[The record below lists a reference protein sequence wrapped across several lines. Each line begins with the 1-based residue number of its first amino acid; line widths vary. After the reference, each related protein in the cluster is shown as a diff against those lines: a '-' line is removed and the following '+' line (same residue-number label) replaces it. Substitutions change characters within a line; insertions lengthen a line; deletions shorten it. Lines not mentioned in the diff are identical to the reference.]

1 MRGHDR
7 GREVA
12 EAGGEAG
19 ADAGADAARAATTE
33 ALTLRARGEAASV
46 REAEGE
52 REAATVAAGEG
63 PAQEGGAELRTIG
76 REGYAIEGP
85 FAAGGIGRILRARDR
100 YLDRPVALKE
110 LLVADRGAA
119 ERRFVREALL
129 TARLQHPAIV
139 PIYEAG
145 RWPSGEP
152 FYAMKL
158 VAGRSLRAV
167 IAERRTLDERLA
179 LLPNVLTV
187 AEALA
192 YAHGQGVIHRDLK
205 PENVLVG
212 EYGETVVIDWGLA
225 KDLRAAEEEPEAAEV
240 EAAAGG
246 ARGGATT
253 DVGAGLTVAGAVMGT
268 PQYMPP
274 EQAEGR
280 PVDAR
285 ADVYALGAIL
295 YHLLTGAPPYEG
307 TTAMAILIKVLS
319 GPPAAVTERQPGVP
333 RDLVALVDK
342 AMARAPADRYPSA
355 REFADDLRRFQT
367 GKLVAAHHYTASERL
382 RRWAQRNR
390 TAVVVASIALVVV
403 AAIGGASIR
412 SVIRNEAEAR
422 AAAAE
427 AREAE
432 AGARAAEERA
442 LRRADEL
449 ALEQARQVAAF
460 VPNRTI
466 ELLAGLAARS
476 RWRQLR
482 VIAADAETH
491 GVSSVFEGHTAG
503 ISRVAFSP
511 DGGLVATT
519 SDDCSVRL
527 WDLRGGE
534 HRVLTGHTDEVWRA
548 VFSPDGSRLAS
559 TSKDGTVRL
568 WEVATGAPLRI
579 FEVGAPARAVAFVGD
594 GARLVFS
601 TDARELWSWDPGSG
615 ASKRITACEAS
626 YFVTNGSRLACV
638 ATDRRSVWT
647 GDLDGEDAVILPVEG
662 EGLGYAGAMSA
673 DGRWLAIAG
682 DDGRV
687 RLWDRERRLRLLD
700 AGSERVRALAFSP
713 DGALLVVG
721 THGPKTSLW
730 RVATGTKVRVLEG
743 ASVVIRAEFSR
754 DSSYVVG
761 VASDPTIH
769 LWSVADGAE
778 RRLVGFSQ
786 TALGVAFSP
795 DNRRVAAVGVDGELR
810 IWEPQKALSR
820 PIGEAGEGMRVMA
833 FHPREPAVWV
843 AEPDGAIDVWG
854 LEDSTLRRRFA
865 AHPSRV
871 TTLVYAPGGE
881 RLFSL
886 DKDGRA
892 RAWDLEGRRVAEAVF
907 EVGERRIFAPLAGGD
922 RAVVAS
928 TDGVMVWEVDRGETW
943 RLMDAD
949 QQWMHVVAASADGRY
964 VVGGGRDKEVRR
976 WDLTTREGEVLAR
989 YESDV
994 TAIATS
1000 ADGLVIASGAGDSVV
1015 RVNDRRRGVDFEIPT
1030 DGLAVR
1036 DVALDSTGR
1045 RVAVAPRNTVVKV
1058 WDVEARAP
1066 IRTLVG
1072 HRTELAHVFFFD
1084 ADELASLSFDGEVRI
1099 WDVESGE
1106 GRVLPAT
1113 TPLVGVWRSPDRRAL
1128 LSLATSG
1135 ELSVWRDEV
1144 PRTPEGLGAWLEA
1157 WRPIQGPPLPAEAAA
1172 ACASLGGPRR

>member
-212 EYGETVVIDWGLA
+212 EYGETVVLDWGLA
-225 KDLRAAEEEPEAAEV
+225 PPPRAGAAAAEEAV
-240 EAAAGG
+240 AAAAG

-367 GKLVAAHHYTASERL
+367 GKLVAAHHSTASERL

-422 AAAAE
+422 AAAAA
-427 AREAE
+427 ARAAE
-432 AGARAAEERA
+432 AGARAAAARA

-466 ELLAGLAARS
+466 ELLAGLADRS

-503 ISRVAFSP
+503 ISRVTFSP

-579 FEVGAPARAVAFVGD
+579 FEAGAPARAVAFVGD

-601 TDARELWSWDPGSG
+601 TDARELWSWDPGNG

-687 RLWDRERRLRLLD
+687 RLWDREWRLRLLD

-810 IWEPQKALSR
+810 IWEPSKALSR
-820 PIGEAGEGMRVMA
+820 RIGEAGAGGMV

-843 AEPDGAIDVWG
+843 GAPDGSIDLWD
-854 LEDSTLRRRFA
+854 LEDASSRRRFA
-865 AHPSRV
+865 AHPERV
-871 TTLVYAPGGE
+871 IVLAYAPAGE
-881 RLFSL
+881 RLVSL
-886 DKDGRA
+886 DARGRA
-892 RAWDLEGRRVAEAVF
+892 RAWDLAGRQVGETVGVEVPPRVFAPVASGRRVIYSEGEA
-907 EVGERRIFAPLAGGD
+907 LL
-922 RAVVAS
+922 
-928 TDGVMVWEVDRGETW
+928 VWEVDEGRTW
-943 RLMDAD
+943 RLGA
-949 QQWMHVVAASADGRY
+949 HEERVVHARVSADGRS
-964 VVGGGRDKEVRR
+964 VVSGGDDGRVLR
-976 WDLTTREGEVLAR
+976 WDLDAR
-989 YESDV
+989 SWSEIGRFETPV
-994 TAIATS
+994 TAVVMSSDAT
-1000 ADGLVIASGAGDSVV
+1000 VIASGSGDS
-1015 RVNDRRRGVDFEIPT
+1015 RVLVHDLRRGEEAWEIPAE
-1030 DGLAVR
+1030 GLAVR
-1036 DVALDSTGR
+1036 DLALDPEGQR
-1045 RVAVAPRNTVVKV
+1045 LAVAPRNTVLKV
-1058 WDVEARAP
+1058 WDVET
-1066 IRTLVG
+1066 RTQVSSLVG
-1072 HRTELAHVFFFD
+1072 HRAELIHVSFLD
-1084 ADELASLSFDGEVRI
+1084 ADEVASLSIDGEARL
-1099 WDVESGE
+1099 WDVASGE
-1106 GRVLPAT
+1106 GRVLPASGS
-1113 TPLVGVWRSPDRRAL
+1113 LAGVWRSPDRRAL
-1128 LSLATSG
+1128 ISRSHEG
-1135 ELSVWRDEV
+1135 ELALWRDDL
-1144 PRTPEGLGAWLEA
+1144 PRTPEGFGAWLDAA
-1157 WRPIQGPPLPAEAAA
+1157 WRPIQGPALAAEAVT
-1172 ACASLGGPRR
+1172 ACGSLGPGRR